1 MRERRPKIIG
11 WFHTVRNFQEATGC
25 EYRSGSPSGSVH
37 QLPSATVPIP
47 DLSGDGDG
55 PPSPSPICPNRGDH
69 PHPHPTFAGDGGS
82 SPSPAPMGP
91 RALGPCTS
99 SGAFSAPTGPPQL
112 SAQLHEQ
119 TRPRPQT
126 SPGRRHRLGRR
137 AASWQTSLRP
147 APPNCGP
154 SVDLGQMAPGESAMM
169 QLRLPPRPLTPPPL
183 PLRWLGAL
191 LFNSRARRRCRLSR
205 RTGSRRARESAG
217 AAATQ
222 LQEATPWQLAAARA
236 LPPAAAS
243 AALAAARAALLRAS
257 ERTRSRRRPAS
268 ASRTAATVC
277 TDSSGATAWALQEGT
292 DSRVAASRG
301 SLGIDVCSCR
311 VPYEEATVV
320 RSQRT
325 RMAVRPE
332 SSPARGRGRA
342 PAS

>member
-69 PHPHPTFAGDGGS
+69 PHPRPTFAGDGGS

-191 LFNSRARRRCRLSR
+191 LFNSRARRRCRLSL
-205 RTGSRRARESAG
+205 RTGSRRARES
-217 AAATQ
+217 
-222 LQEATPWQLAAARA
+222 AARA